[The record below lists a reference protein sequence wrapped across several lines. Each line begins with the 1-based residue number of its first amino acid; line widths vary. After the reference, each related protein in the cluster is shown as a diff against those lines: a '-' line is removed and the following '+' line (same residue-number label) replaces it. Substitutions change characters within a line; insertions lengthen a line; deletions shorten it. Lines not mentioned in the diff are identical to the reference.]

1 MHILTVRI
9 QILGTRLSSVMGK
22 MGTPEDGTSKFYE
35 PLAAGAA
42 GHQQIISSRS
52 SICRSSELRSQTT
65 VQLERMEPFDRM
77 ERREVDV
84 HSSWEKLSTSA
95 TPEPPLQA
103 VSAGELSVNEEEDDE
118 ALPLLSRKIA
128 AKRQGRN

>member
-1 MHILTVRI
+1 
-9 QILGTRLSSVMGK
+9 
-22 MGTPEDGTSKFYE
+22 
-35 PLAAGAA
+35 
-42 GHQQIISSRS
+42 
-52 SICRSSELRSQTT
+52 
-65 VQLERMEPFDRM
+65 MEPFDRM

-84 HSSWEKLSTSA
+84 HSSWEKLSTSV